1 MCVLV
6 LRFILAIIIISVV
19 GKVNS
24 TGKEAKEILEGIEI
38 GKLLEVYS
46 YDCLSRITGKN
57 EYENA
62 GGMVL

>member
-1 MCVLV
+1 MCVLA

-24 TGKEAKEILEGIEI
+24 TGKEAKEILEGIAI
-38 GKLLEVYS
+38 AKLLEVNS
-46 YDCLSRITGKN
+46 CGSLSRITEKN
-57 EYENA
+57 EYEND